1 MSTTLNILLV
11 KDLMKTD
18 FFTVFDNE
26 NISTVAKI
34 MSKNN
39 IGGIPVINKANN
51 HLVGIITDR
60 DIVKNCIATDKSPQK
75 TKVSE
80 CMTSNPIK
88 IVADA
93 TTQDAIKL
101 MSSFGTRRLPVVENE
116 KLIGMISI
124 SDIAKFHNN
133 CQNEKYPNENCILID
148 IAKELEKAA
157 D

>member
-1 MSTTLNILLV
+1 MNTTLNLLLV
-11 KDLMKTD
+11 KDLMKSD
-18 FFTVFDNE
+18 FFTIFDNE
-26 NISTVAKI
+26 NINTAAKI
-34 MSKNN
+34 MAENN
-39 IGGIPVINKANN
+39 IGVIPVINKTNN

-80 CMTSNPIK
+80 CMTNNPIK

-93 TTQDAIKL
+93 TTQDAVKL

-116 KLIGMISI
+116 KLIGIISI
-124 SDIAKFHNN
+124 SDIAKFHSS
-133 CQNEKYPNENCILID
+133 CSNEKYPNENCILID
-148 IAKELEKAA
+148 IAKELEKTV